1 MARLVSFVDTSV
13 LCNLLAVPHM
23 DQDRK
28 SVLAELIA
36 RRKSHDLILPVTAV
50 IETGNHI
57 AQIADGRLRR
67 SCAERFSEVLRMV
80 VERKA
85 PWTLNRVEWD
95 EAHLL
100 DLIGGA
106 GTGSTLVE
114 LASQHLGCGDLS
126 ILAERNRYL
135 ERTSGTT
142 AEIWTLDGQ
151 LASYS

>member
-1 MARLVSFVDTSV
+1 MARPVAFVDTSV
-13 LCNLLAVPHM
+13 LCNILAVPHR
-23 DQDRK
+23 DQDHR
-28 SVLAELIA
+28 SVLAELTE
-36 RRKSHDLILPVTAV
+36 RRKTHDLILPVTAV

-67 SCAERFSEVLRMV
+67 SCAEKFSAVLRMV

-95 EAHLL
+95 EAYLL

-106 GTGSTLVE
+106 GTGTTLVD
-114 LASQHLGCGDLS
+114 LAVQHLGCGDLS

-135 ERTSGTT
+135 ARTSGTT